1 MPPNLKL
8 ARAELEIT
16 AKRQFAMWDSELWT
30 LGIRDTTSPILEFS
44 ESPSGNPN
52 VIKIQDAFLT
62 DLVGTNVERI
72 SSSPISRLTDYLQS
86 FYESNPDYTGGK
98 YIFLR
103 INPSWDIGVNLQ
115 KYTISSASNSDANQ
129 RPVLNLH
136 YRSANSNP
144 PKYFHRIRYGN
155 E

>member
-1 MPPNLKL
+1 PSNLEL

-30 LGIRDTTSPILEFS
+30 LGIRDNTSPVLEFS
-44 ESPSGNPN
+44 EIPSGDPN

-86 FYESNPDYTGGK
+86 FYESNPDYLGGK

-103 INPSWDIGVNLQ
+103 INPSWDIGDNLQ
-115 KYTISSASNSDANQ
+115 KYTISSASNSDTNQ

-136 YRSANSNP
+136 YRSASSNP
-144 PKYFHRIRYGN
+144 PKHFHRIRYGN